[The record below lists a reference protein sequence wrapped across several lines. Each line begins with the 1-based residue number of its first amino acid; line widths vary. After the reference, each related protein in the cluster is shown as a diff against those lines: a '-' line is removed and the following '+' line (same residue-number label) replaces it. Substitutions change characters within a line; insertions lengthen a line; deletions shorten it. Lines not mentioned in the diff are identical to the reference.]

1 VYRLGT
7 RSKKSLLTALA
18 TYMLHRV
25 VSLLGGV
32 NEQVASSRGSGGF
45 GSDQRDGSKGFNDPS
60 NAGEHVSA
68 HANNALGG
76 SQYIGSHANN
86 ALGGSQYIGSHA
98 NHTLGGRQHI
108 GAHANYALV
117 VRAVNPE

>member
-1 VYRLGT
+1 
-7 RSKKSLLTALA
+7 
-18 TYMLHRV
+18 MLHRV

-45 GSDQRDGSKGFNDPS
+45 GSNQRNGSKSFDDPS
-60 NAGEHVSA
+60 NVGEHVSA

-76 SQYIGSHANN
+76 SQYVGSHANY

-98 NHTLGGRQHI
+98 NHTLGGRQYIGAHADHALVGRQHI

-117 VRAVNPE
+117 VRAVNP